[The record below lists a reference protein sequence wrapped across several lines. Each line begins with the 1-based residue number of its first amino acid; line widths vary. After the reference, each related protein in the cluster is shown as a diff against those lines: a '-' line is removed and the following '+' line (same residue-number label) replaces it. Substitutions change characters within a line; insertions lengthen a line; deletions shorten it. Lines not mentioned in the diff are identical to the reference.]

1 MTNLRIGV
9 GYDVHKLVA
18 GRDLIIG
25 GQKIPYEKGLEGH
38 SDADVLVHAIID
50 SLLGAASL
58 GDIGVLFPDTDAAY
72 KNADSLELL
81 KKVNGLIIEKGYS
94 IVNIDSIVIAQEPKL
109 KPHIEDMRKK
119 ISKNLGTEIE
129 NISIKATTTEHLGFE
144 GKKEGIAAH
153 ATCLLEKN

>member
-25 GQKIPYEKGLEGH
+25 GQKISYEKGLEGH

-81 KKVNGLIIEKGYS
+81 KKVNELIIEKGYS

>member
-119 ISKNLGTEIE
+119 ISKNLGTGIE

>member
-58 GDIGVLFPDTDAAY
+58 GGIGVLFPDTDAAY

-119 ISKNLGTEIE
+119 ISKNLGTGIE